1 MASPEISFSNRAYGT
16 RWYKN
21 LERQNPRVFAVL
33 EALIEEIG
41 LKDGGDIVK
50 AEFYER
56 RPDAA
61 QLIAELAFDP
71 LPGRGQMFGHNGK
84 GIRHAKFAP
93 SKSVAVVWLKVRDR
107 VYVTFDD
114 HAPIRYHRA
123 IRHLRELALGMQAL
137 PKRPRNTGHFL
148 RNLKQYWVRRHFG
161 KLRGFNPRSRFY
173 E

>member
-1 MASPEISFSNRAYGT
+1 MAPSEISFSNRAYAT

-21 LERQNPRVFAVL
+21 LERQNPRVFTVL
-33 EALIEEIG
+33 QALIEEIE
-41 LKDGGDIVK
+41 LRDGGEIVK
-50 AEFYER
+50 ADFYER

-61 QLIAELAFDP
+61 LLIAELSFDP
-71 LPGRGQMFGHNGK
+71 LPSRGQMFGHNGK

-93 SKSVAVVWLKVRDR
+93 SKSVAVVWLKIGDR

-123 IRHLRELALGMQAL
+123 IRHLREITLGIPAL
-137 PKRPRNTGHFL
+137 PKRPRNTGRFL
-148 RNLKQYWVRRHFG
+148 RHLKQYWVRKHFG